1 VLATLK
7 ELTMKTV
14 DFIIEWVLPP
24 IGLVA
29 IVALWAAAG
38 GAL

>member
-1 VLATLK
+1 
-7 ELTMKTV
+7 MKIV

-29 IVALWAAAG
+29 VVALWAAAG
-38 GAL
+38 GAI